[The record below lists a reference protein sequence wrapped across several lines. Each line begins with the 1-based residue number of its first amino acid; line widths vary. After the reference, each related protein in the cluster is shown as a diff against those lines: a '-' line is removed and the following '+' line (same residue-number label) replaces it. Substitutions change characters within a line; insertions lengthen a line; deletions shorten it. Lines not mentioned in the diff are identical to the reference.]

1 MTAIVSIKQCM
12 CSSYLRPSHDMLSV
26 AEIAVRSVVVVLVFD
41 GVVSVSPVP
50 YVSSLMFKFRVGSV
64 QVGVITCGFVC
75 AQVSGGV
82 DGVAQRWWRCPMLV
96 AVAHI
101 AGQTPKYVSC
111 VSPYISHHIVVGKL

>member
-1 MTAIVSIKQCM
+1 
-12 CSSYLRPSHDMLSV
+12 MLSV

-101 AGQTPKYVSC
+101 TGQTPKYVSG
-111 VSPYISHHIVVGKL
+111 VHPIFHIKLLWGSFNCII